1 MNIYEYIENSKISY
15 PFMSDSFLNTTVDN
29 PTSTA
34 EFQELLKNYIYE
46 NFGIYQIS
54 PLIVMRENS
63 TEKTFDD
70 LISEISTLVY
80 KANEYRYNTLY
91 STIIQEY
98 DPIENYKMVEN
109 IIVNYKGS
117 EKNINN
123 FLGKE
128 KNSVEY
134 VGREKNS
141 TNYLGNETI
150 TDTKSGSESNTLTKS
165 GSESNTLTKS
175 GSESNTLTKSG
186 SENVNESATR
196 GDITTTTKKAPFDS
210 ENFYN
215 ESQDLTS
222 QSNEDITNTTT
233 TFTDRA
239 DINTT
244 NFIGRTDT
252 NTTTFTNRTD
262 TNTTTFTNRAD
273 TNTTNYNNVKN
284 DINKSFNERKD
295 ENIKEFENRNDTS
308 IKEYEN
314 RTDENIKTFTDRED
328 VTTHTRS
335 GNIGVTTSQQMLE
348 SERMIANFKFV
359 DIVARDI
366 VKKIAI
372 LLY

>member
-1 MNIYEYIENSKISY
+1 MNIYEYIENSKLSY

-70 LISEISTLVY
+70 IISEISTLVY

-98 DPIENYKMVEN
+98 DPIENYKMIEE
-109 IIVNYKGS
+109 ITVNYQGD
-117 EKNINN
+117 EKTVNQFI
-123 FLGKE
+123 GKE
-128 KNSVEY
+128 KNTINYKGE
-134 VGREKNS
+134 ES
-141 TNYLGNETI
+141 TVDSKSG
-150 TDTKSGSESNTLTKS
+150 TDTNVLTKNGTESNMLAKSGT
-165 GSESNTLTKS
+165 
-175 GSESNTLTKSG
+175 
-186 SENVNESATR
+186 ENVNESDTR
-196 GDITTTTKKAPFDS
+196 GDVTTTSKKAPFDS

-222 QSNEDITNTTT
+222 QSKADVKNTTT
-233 TFTDRA
+233 TFTDRV
-239 DINTT
+239 DN
-244 NFIGRTDT
+244 
-252 NTTTFTNRTD
+252 NTTTFANRTD
-262 TNTTTFTNRAD
+262 NEQIT
-273 TNTTNYNNVKN
+273 YNSSNN
-284 DINKSFNERKD
+284 INKSFNGRSD
-295 ENIKEFENRNDTS
+295 ENIKEFDGRADESLKSFMNR
-308 IKEYEN
+308 K
-314 RTDENIKTFTDRED
+314 D

-348 SERMIANFKFV
+348 SQRLLANFKFV

>member
-15 PFMSDSFLNTTVDN
+15 PFMNDSFLNTTVDN

-109 IIVNYKGS
+109 ITVNYKGS

-134 VGREKNS
+134 VGKEKNS
-141 TNYLGNETI
+141 TNYLGSENI
-150 TDTKSGSESNTLTKS
+150 TDTKSGSESNTLVK
-165 GSESNTLTKS
+165 N
-175 GSESNTLTKSG
+175 G

-210 ENFYN
+210 ETFYN

-222 QSNEDITNTTT
+222 QSNEDVANTTT

-252 NTTTFTNRTD
+252 NTTAFTNRT
-262 TNTTTFTNRAD
+262 D

-335 GNIGVTTSQQMLE
+335 GNIGVTTSHQMLE
-348 SERMIANFKFV
+348 SERLIANFKFV

>member
-63 TEKTFDD
+63 TEKSFDD
-70 LISEISTLVY
+70 IISEISTLVY

-98 DPIENYKMVEN
+98 DPIENYKMIEE
-109 IIVNYKGS
+109 ITVNYQGD
-117 EKNINN
+117 EKTVNQFI
-123 FLGKE
+123 GKE
-128 KNSVEY
+128 KNTINYKGE
-134 VGREKNS
+134 ES
-141 TNYLGNETI
+141 TVDSKSG
-150 TDTKSGSESNTLTKS
+150 TDTNVLTKNGTESNSLSKSGT
-165 GSESNTLTKS
+165 
-175 GSESNTLTKSG
+175 
-186 SENVNESATR
+186 ENVNESNTR

-210 ENFYN
+210 ETFYN

-222 QSNEDITNTTT
+222 QSKADVKNTTT
-233 TFTDRA
+233 SFTDRV
-239 DINTT
+239 DN
-244 NFIGRTDT
+244 
-252 NTTTFTNRTD
+252 NTTTFANRTD
-262 TNTTTFTNRAD
+262 NEQIT
-273 TNTTNYNNVKN
+273 YNSSNN
-284 DINKSFNERKD
+284 INKSFNGRSE
-295 ENIKEFENRNDTS
+295 ENIKEFDGRA
-308 IKEYEN
+308 
-314 RTDENIKTFTDRED
+314 DESLKSFIDRKD

-348 SERMIANFKFV
+348 SQRLLANFKFV

>member
-63 TEKTFDD
+63 TEKSFDD
-70 LISEISTLVY
+70 LISEISTLVF

-109 IIVNYKGS
+109 ITVNYKGS
-117 EKNINN
+117 EKNVNN

-134 VGREKNS
+134 VGKERNS

-165 GSESNTLTKS
+165 GSESNTLVK
-175 GSESNTLTKSG
+175 NG
-186 SENVNESATR
+186 SENVNVSATR

-222 QSNEDITNTTT
+222 QSNEDVTNTTT

-252 NTTTFTNRTD
+252 NTNTFSDRTD
-262 TNTTTFTNRAD
+262 TS
-273 TNTTNYNNVKN
+273 TTNYNNVKN
-284 DINKSFNERKD
+284 DINKSFNERTD

-308 IKEYEN
+308 VKEYEN
-314 RTDENIKTFTDRED
+314 RTDENTKSFIDRED
-328 VTTHTRS
+328 VTSHTRS
-335 GNIGVTTSQQMLE
+335 GNIGVTTTQQMLE
-348 SERMIANFKFV
+348 SQRLLANFKFV

>member
-1 MNIYEYIENSKISY
+1 MNIYEYIENSHISY

-63 TEKTFDD
+63 TEKSFDD
-70 LISEISTLVY
+70 IISEISTLVY

-98 DPIENYKMVEN
+98 NPIENYKMIEE
-109 IIVNYKGS
+109 ITVNYQGD
-117 EKNINN
+117 EKTVNQFI
-123 FLGKE
+123 GKE
-128 KNSVEY
+128 KNTINYKGE
-134 VGREKNS
+134 ES
-141 TNYLGNETI
+141 TVDSKSG
-150 TDTKSGSESNTLTKS
+150 TDTNVLTKNGTESNSLS
-165 GSESNTLTKS
+165 
-175 GSESNTLTKSG
+175 KSG
-186 SENVNESATR
+186 SENVNESDTR
-196 GDITTTTKKAPFDS
+196 GDVTTTTKKAPFDS

-222 QSNEDITNTTT
+222 QSKADVKNTTT
-233 TFTDRA
+233 TFTDRV
-239 DINTT
+239 DNNTT
-244 NFIGRTDT
+244 SFA
-252 NTTTFTNRTD
+252 NRTD
-262 TNTTTFTNRAD
+262 NEQIT
-273 TNTTNYNNVKN
+273 YNSSNN
-284 DINKSFNERKD
+284 INKSFNGRSD
-295 ENIKEFENRNDTS
+295 ENIKEFDGRADESLKSFMNR
-308 IKEYEN
+308 K
-314 RTDENIKTFTDRED
+314 D

-348 SERMIANFKFV
+348 SQRLLANFKFV

>member
-1 MNIYEYIENSKISY
+1 MNIYEYIENSQINY

-70 LISEISTLVY
+70 IISEISTLVY

-98 DPIENYKMVEN
+98 DPIENYKMIEE
-109 IIVNYKGS
+109 ITVNYQGD
-117 EKNINN
+117 EKTVNQFI
-123 FLGKE
+123 GKE
-128 KNSVEY
+128 KNTINYKGE
-134 VGREKNS
+134 ES
-141 TNYLGNETI
+141 TVDSKSG
-150 TDTKSGSESNTLTKS
+150 TDTNVLTKNGTESNSLSKSGT
-165 GSESNTLTKS
+165 
-175 GSESNTLTKSG
+175 
-186 SENVNESATR
+186 ENVNESDTR
-196 GDITTTTKKAPFDS
+196 GDVTTTTKKAPFDS

-222 QSNEDITNTTT
+222 QSKADVKNTTT
-233 TFTDRA
+233 TFTDRV
-239 DINTT
+239 DN
-244 NFIGRTDT
+244 
-252 NTTTFTNRTD
+252 NTTTFANRSDNEQIT
-262 TNTTTFTNRAD
+262 
-273 TNTTNYNNVKN
+273 YNSSNN
-284 DINKSFNERKD
+284 INKSFNGRSD
-295 ENIKEFENRNDTS
+295 ENIKEFDGRA
-308 IKEYEN
+308 
-314 RTDENIKTFTDRED
+314 DESLKSFMDRKD

-348 SERMIANFKFV
+348 SQRLLANFKFV
-359 DIVARDI
+359 EIVARDI

>member
-1 MNIYEYIENSKISY
+1 MNIYEYIENSQISY

-63 TEKTFDD
+63 TEKSFDD
-70 LISEISTLVY
+70 IISELSTLVY

-98 DPIENYKMVEN
+98 DPIENYKMIEE
-109 IIVNYKGS
+109 IIVNYQGD
-117 EKNINN
+117 EKTINQ
-123 FLGKE
+123 FIGKE
-128 KNSVEY
+128 K
-134 VGREKNS
+134 S
-141 TNYLGNETI
+141 TINYKGEESTVDSKSGSDTNVL
-150 TDTKSGSESNTLTKS
+150 TKSGTESNTLA
-165 GSESNTLTKS
+165 
-175 GSESNTLTKSG
+175 KSG
-186 SENVNESATR
+186 SENVNETDTR
-196 GDITTTTKKAPFDS
+196 GDITTTSKKAPFDS

-222 QSNEDITNTTT
+222 QSKADVKNTTT
-233 TFTDRA
+233 TFTDRV
-239 DINTT
+239 DN
-244 NFIGRTDT
+244 

-262 TNTTTFTNRAD
+262 NEQIT
-273 TNTTNYNNVKN
+273 YNSSNN
-284 DINKSFNERKD
+284 INKSFNGRSD
-295 ENIKEFENRNDTS
+295 ENIKEFDGRA
-308 IKEYEN
+308 
-314 RTDENIKTFTDRED
+314 DESLKSFMDRKD

-348 SERMIANFKFV
+348 SQRSLANFNFV

>member
-1 MNIYEYIENSKISY
+1 MNIYEYIENSKLSY
-15 PFMSDSFLNTTVDN
+15 PFMSDSFLNTTVSN

-63 TEKTFDD
+63 TEKSFDD
-70 LISEISTLVY
+70 IISEISTLVY

-98 DPIENYKMVEN
+98 DPIENYKMIEEITVNYQGDEKTVN
-109 IIVNYKGS
+109 QFIGKEKSTINYKGEELTVDS
-117 EKNINN
+117 KS
-123 FLGKE
+123 G
-128 KNSVEY
+128 
-134 VGREKNS
+134 
-141 TNYLGNETI
+141 
-150 TDTKSGSESNTLTKS
+150 TDTNV
-165 GSESNTLTKS
+165 
-175 GSESNTLTKSG
+175 LTKSG
-186 SENVNESATR
+186 SENNSLSKSGTENVNETDTR
-196 GDITTTTKKAPFDS
+196 GDVTTTSKKAPFDS

-222 QSNEDITNTTT
+222 QSKADVKNTTT
-233 TFTDRA
+233 TFTDRV
-239 DINTT
+239 DN
-244 NFIGRTDT
+244 
-252 NTTTFTNRTD
+252 NTTTFVNRTD
-262 TNTTTFTNRAD
+262 NEQITFNSS
-273 TNTTNYNNVKN
+273 NN
-284 DINKSFNERKD
+284 INKSFNGRSD
-295 ENIKEFENRNDTS
+295 ENIKEFDGRADESLKSFMNR
-308 IKEYEN
+308 K
-314 RTDENIKTFTDRED
+314 D

-348 SERMIANFKFV
+348 SQRLLANFKFV

>member
-1 MNIYEYIENSKISY
+1 MNIYEYIENSQISY
-15 PFMSDSFLNTTVDN
+15 PFMSDSFFNTTVDN

-63 TEKTFDD
+63 TEKSFDD
-70 LISEISTLVY
+70 IISEISTLVY

-98 DPIENYKMVEN
+98 DPIENYKMIEE
-109 IIVNYKGS
+109 ITVNYQGD
-117 EKNINN
+117 EKTVNQFI
-123 FLGKE
+123 GKE
-128 KNSVEY
+128 KNTINYKGE
-134 VGREKNS
+134 ES
-141 TNYLGNETI
+141 TVDSKSG
-150 TDTKSGSESNTLTKS
+150 TDTNVLTKSGTESNTLAKS
-165 GSESNTLTKS
+165 GT
-175 GSESNTLTKSG
+175 
-186 SENVNESATR
+186 ENVNESDTR
-196 GDITTTTKKAPFDS
+196 GDVTTTTKKAPFDS

-222 QSNEDITNTTT
+222 QSKADVKNITT
-233 TFTDRA
+233 TFTDRV
-239 DINTT
+239 DNNTT
-244 NFIGRTDT
+244 S
-252 NTTTFTNRTD
+252 FTNRTD
-262 TNTTTFTNRAD
+262 NEQIT
-273 TNTTNYNNVKN
+273 YNSSNN
-284 DINKSFNERKD
+284 INKSFNGRSD
-295 ENIKEFENRNDTS
+295 ENIKEFDGRA
-308 IKEYEN
+308 
-314 RTDENIKTFTDRED
+314 DESLKSFMDRKD

-348 SERMIANFKFV
+348 SQRLLANFKFV

>member
-1 MNIYEYIENSKISY
+1 MNIYEYIENSQLSY

-63 TEKTFDD
+63 TEKSFDD
-70 LISEISTLVY
+70 IISEISTLVY

-91 STIIQEY
+91 STIIQDY
-98 DPIENYKMVEN
+98 DPIENYKMIEE
-109 IIVNYKGS
+109 ITVNYQGD
-117 EKNINN
+117 EKTVNQFI
-123 FLGKE
+123 GKE
-128 KNSVEY
+128 KNTINYKGE
-134 VGREKNS
+134 ES
-141 TNYLGNETI
+141 TV
-150 TDTKSGSESNTLTKS
+150 DSKSGSDTNVLTKS
-165 GSESNTLTKS
+165 GSESNSLS
-175 GSESNTLTKSG
+175 KSG
-186 SENVNESATR
+186 SENVNESDTR
-196 GDITTTTKKAPFDS
+196 GDVTTTTKKAPFDS

-222 QSNEDITNTTT
+222 QSKADVKNTTT
-233 TFTDRA
+233 TFTDRV
-239 DINTT
+239 DN
-244 NFIGRTDT
+244 
-252 NTTTFTNRTD
+252 NTTTFANRTD
-262 TNTTTFTNRAD
+262 NEQIT
-273 TNTTNYNNVKN
+273 YNSSNN
-284 DINKSFNERKD
+284 INKSFNGRSD
-295 ENIKEFENRNDTS
+295 ENIKEFDGRADESLKSFMNR
-308 IKEYEN
+308 K
-314 RTDENIKTFTDRED
+314 D

-348 SERMIANFKFV
+348 SERLIANFKFV

>member
-46 NFGIYQIS
+46 NFGVYQIS

-63 TEKTFDD
+63 TEKSFDE

-91 STIIQEY
+91 STIIQKY
-98 DPIENYKMVEN
+98 NPIENYKMIEE
-109 IIVNYKGS
+109 ITVNYQGD
-117 EKNINN
+117 EKTVNQ

-128 KNSVEY
+128 KN
-134 VGREKNS
+134 
-141 TNYLGNETI
+141 TINYNGEET
-150 TDTKSGSESNTLTKS
+150 TVDSKSGSDSNVLTKS
-165 GSESNTLTKS
+165 GSESNSLSK
-175 GSESNTLTKSG
+175 NG
-186 SENVNESATR
+186 SENVNESSTR
-196 GDITTTTKKAPFDS
+196 GDVTTTTKKAPFDS

-222 QSNEDITNTTT
+222 QANEDVKNTTT
-233 TFTDRA
+233 TFTDRV
-239 DINTT
+239 DNS
-244 NFIGRTDT
+244 
-252 NTTTFTNRTD
+252 TTTFTNRVD
-262 TNTTTFTNRAD
+262 NEQ
-273 TNTTNYNNVKN
+273 TNYNSSNN
-284 DINKSFNERKD
+284 ISKSFNGRSD
-295 ENIKEFENRNDTS
+295 ESIKEFDGRS
-308 IKEYEN
+308 
-314 RTDENIKTFTDRED
+314 DESVKSFMDRKD
-328 VTTHTRS
+328 ITTHTRS

-348 SERMIANFKFV
+348 SQRLLANFKFV

>member
-1 MNIYEYIENSKISY
+1 MNIYEYIENSQISY

-29 PTSTA
+29 PTSSA

-63 TEKTFDD
+63 TEKSFDD
-70 LISEISTLVY
+70 IISEISTLVY

-98 DPIENYKMVEN
+98 DPIENYKMIEE
-109 IIVNYKGS
+109 ITVNYQGD
-117 EKNINN
+117 EKTVNQFI
-123 FLGKE
+123 GKE
-128 KNSVEY
+128 KNTINYKGE
-134 VGREKNS
+134 ES
-141 TNYLGNETI
+141 TVDSKSG
-150 TDTKSGSESNTLTKS
+150 TDTNVLTKSGTESNTLAKS
-165 GSESNTLTKS
+165 GT
-175 GSESNTLTKSG
+175 
-186 SENVNESATR
+186 ENVNESDTR
-196 GDITTTTKKAPFDS
+196 GDVTTTTKKAPFDS

-222 QSNEDITNTTT
+222 QSKADVKNTTT
-233 TFTDRA
+233 TFTDRL
-239 DINTT
+239 DN
-244 NFIGRTDT
+244 

-262 TNTTTFTNRAD
+262 SEQIT
-273 TNTTNYNNVKN
+273 YNSSNN
-284 DINKSFNERKD
+284 INKSFNGRSD
-295 ENIKEFENRNDTS
+295 ENIKEFDGRA
-308 IKEYEN
+308 
-314 RTDENIKTFTDRED
+314 DESLKSFMDRKD

-348 SERMIANFKFV
+348 SQRLLANFKFV

>member
-1 MNIYEYIENSKISY
+1 MNIYEYIENSQISY

-63 TEKTFDD
+63 TEKSFDD
-70 LISEISTLVY
+70 IISEISTLVY

-98 DPIENYKMVEN
+98 DPIENYKMIEE
-109 IIVNYKGS
+109 ITVNYQGD
-117 EKNINN
+117 EKTVNQFI
-123 FLGKE
+123 GKE
-128 KNSVEY
+128 K
-134 VGREKNS
+134 S
-141 TNYLGNETI
+141 TINYRGEET
-150 TDTKSGSESNTLTKS
+150 TVDSKSGSDTNVLTKNGTESNSLS
-165 GSESNTLTKS
+165 
-175 GSESNTLTKSG
+175 KSG
-186 SENVNESATR
+186 SENVNESDTR
-196 GDITTTTKKAPFDS
+196 GDVTTTTKKAPFDS

-222 QSNEDITNTTT
+222 QSKADVKNTTT
-233 TFTDRA
+233 TFTDRV
-239 DINTT
+239 DN
-244 NFIGRTDT
+244 

-262 TNTTTFTNRAD
+262 NEQIT
-273 TNTTNYNNVKN
+273 YNSSNN
-284 DINKSFNERKD
+284 INKSFNGRSD
-295 ENIKEFENRNDTS
+295 ENIKEFDGRA
-308 IKEYEN
+308 
-314 RTDENIKTFTDRED
+314 DETLKSFMDRKD

-348 SERMIANFKFV
+348 SQRLLANFKFV

-366 VKKIAI
+366 VKKIVI

>member
-1 MNIYEYIENSKISY
+1 MNIYEYIENSQINY

-63 TEKTFDD
+63 TEKSFDD
-70 LISEISTLVY
+70 IISEISTLVY

-98 DPIENYKMVEN
+98 NPIENYKMVEN
-109 IIVNYKGS
+109 ITINYKGS
-117 EKNINN
+117 EKNISN

-134 VGREKNS
+134 VGKEKNS
-141 TNYLGNETI
+141 TNYLGNEVI
-150 TDTKSGSESNTLTKS
+150 TDTKSGSESD
-165 GSESNTLTKS
+165 TLTKS

-196 GDITTTTKKAPFDS
+196 GDVTTTTKKAPFDS

-222 QSNEDITNTTT
+222 QSNEDVTNTTT

-244 NFIGRTDT
+244 NFIGRSDT
-252 NTTTFTNRTD
+252 NTTTFTNRT
-262 TNTTTFTNRAD
+262 D

-308 IKEYEN
+308 VKEYEN

-328 VTTHTRS
+328 ITTHTRS

-348 SERMIANFKFV
+348 SQRLLANFKFV

>member
-1 MNIYEYIENSKISY
+1 MNIYEYIENSQISY

-29 PTSTA
+29 PISTA

-63 TEKTFDD
+63 TEKSFDD
-70 LISEISTLVY
+70 IISEISTLVY

-98 DPIENYKMVEN
+98 NPIENYKMIEN
-109 IIVNYKGS
+109 ITVNYKGS
-117 EKNINN
+117 EKNVNN

-134 VGREKNS
+134 VGKEKNS
-141 TNYLGNETI
+141 TNYLGNEVI
-150 TDTKSGSESNTLTKS
+150 SDTKSGSESNTLTKS

-175 GSESNTLTKSG
+175 GSESNTLVKNG
-186 SENVNESATR
+186 SENINESATR

-222 QSNEDITNTTT
+222 QSKADVKNTTT
-233 TFTDRA
+233 TFTDRV
-239 DINTT
+239 DN
-244 NFIGRTDT
+244 
-252 NTTTFTNRTD
+252 NTTTFANRTD
-262 TNTTTFTNRAD
+262 NEQIT
-273 TNTTNYNNVKN
+273 YNSSNN
-284 DINKSFNERKD
+284 INKSFNGRSD
-295 ENIKEFENRNDTS
+295 ENIKEFDGRADESLKSFMNR
-308 IKEYEN
+308 K
-314 RTDENIKTFTDRED
+314 D

-348 SERMIANFKFV
+348 SQRLLANFKFV

>member
-1 MNIYEYIENSKISY
+1 
-15 PFMSDSFLNTTVDN
+15 MSDSFLNTTVDN

-63 TEKTFDD
+63 TEKSFDD

-91 STIIQEY
+91 STIIQKY
-98 DPIENYKMVEN
+98 DPIENYKMIEE
-109 IIVNYKGS
+109 ITVNYQGD
-117 EKNINN
+117 EKTVNQFI
-123 FLGKE
+123 GKE
-128 KNSVEY
+128 KNTINYKGE
-134 VGREKNS
+134 ES
-141 TNYLGNETI
+141 TVDSKSG
-150 TDTKSGSESNTLTKS
+150 TDTNVLTKS
-165 GSESNTLTKS
+165 GTESNSLSKS
-175 GSESNTLTKSG
+175 GT
-186 SENVNESATR
+186 ENVNESDTR
-196 GDITTTTKKAPFDS
+196 GDVTTTTKKAPFDS

-222 QSNEDITNTTT
+222 QSKADVKNTTT
-233 TFTDRA
+233 TFTDRI
-239 DINTT
+239 DN
-244 NFIGRTDT
+244 

-262 TNTTTFTNRAD
+262 NEQIT
-273 TNTTNYNNVKN
+273 YNSSNN
-284 DINKSFNERKD
+284 INKSFNGRSD
-295 ENIKEFENRNDTS
+295 ENIKEFDGRA
-308 IKEYEN
+308 
-314 RTDENIKTFTDRED
+314 DESLKSFMDRKD

-348 SERMIANFKFV
+348 SQRLLANFKFV

>member
-1 MNIYEYIENSKISY
+1 MNIYEYIENSKLSY

-29 PTSTA
+29 PTSSS

-63 TEKTFDD
+63 TEKSFDD

-98 DPIENYKMVEN
+98 DPIENYKMIEE
-109 IIVNYKGS
+109 ITVNYQGD
-117 EKNINN
+117 EKTVNQ

-128 KNSVEY
+128 KNTISYKGE
-134 VGREKNS
+134 
-141 TNYLGNETI
+141 ET
-150 TDTKSGSESNTLTKS
+150 TVDSKSGSDTNVLTKS
-165 GSESNTLTKS
+165 GTESNSLS
-175 GSESNTLTKSG
+175 KSG
-186 SENVNESATR
+186 SENVNESDTR
-196 GDITTTTKKAPFDS
+196 GDVTTTTKKAPFDS

-222 QSNEDITNTTT
+222 QSKADVKNTTT
-233 TFTDRA
+233 TFTDRV
-239 DINTT
+239 DN
-244 NFIGRTDT
+244 
-252 NTTTFTNRTD
+252 NTTTFANRTD
-262 TNTTTFTNRAD
+262 NEQIT
-273 TNTTNYNNVKN
+273 YNSSNN
-284 DINKSFNERKD
+284 INKSFNGRSD
-295 ENIKEFENRNDTS
+295 ENIKEFDGRA
-308 IKEYEN
+308 
-314 RTDENIKTFTDRED
+314 DESLKSFMDRKD

-335 GNIGVTTSQQMLE
+335 GNIGVTTSQMMLE
-348 SERMIANFKFV
+348 SERLIANFKFV

>member
-1 MNIYEYIENSKISY
+1 MNIYEYIENSKLSY
-15 PFMSDSFLNTTVDN
+15 PFMSDSFLNTTLDN

-63 TEKTFDD
+63 TEKSFDD
-70 LISEISTLVY
+70 IISEISTLVY

-109 IIVNYKGS
+109 ITINYKGS
-117 EKNINN
+117 EKNVNN

-128 KNSVEY
+128 KNSVDY
-134 VGREKNS
+134 VGKEKNS
-141 TNYLGNETI
+141 TNYLGNEVI
-150 TDTKSGSESNTLTKS
+150 TDTKS

-196 GDITTTTKKAPFDS
+196 GDITTTSKKAPFDS
-210 ENFYN
+210 ETFYN

-222 QSNEDITNTTT
+222 QSNEDVTNTTT

-252 NTTTFTNRTD
+252 NTTAFTNRT
-262 TNTTTFTNRAD
+262 D

-308 IKEYEN
+308 VKEYEN

>member
-1 MNIYEYIENSKISY
+1 MNIYEYIENSQINY
-15 PFMSDSFLNTTVDN
+15 PFMSDSFLNSTVDN
-29 PTSTA
+29 PTSSA

-63 TEKTFDD
+63 TEKSFDD
-70 LISEISTLVY
+70 IISEISTLVY

-98 DPIENYKMVEN
+98 DPIENYKMIEE
-109 IIVNYKGS
+109 ITVNYQGD
-117 EKNINN
+117 EKTVNQFI
-123 FLGKE
+123 GKE
-128 KNSVEY
+128 K
-134 VGREKNS
+134 S
-141 TNYLGNETI
+141 TINYRGEET
-150 TDTKSGSESNTLTKS
+150 TVDSKSGSDTNVLTKNGTESNSLS
-165 GSESNTLTKS
+165 
-175 GSESNTLTKSG
+175 KSG
-186 SENVNESATR
+186 SENVNESDTR
-196 GDITTTTKKAPFDS
+196 GDVTTTTKKAPFDS

-222 QSNEDITNTTT
+222 QSKADVKNTTT
-233 TFTDRA
+233 TFTDRV
-239 DINTT
+239 DN
-244 NFIGRTDT
+244 
-252 NTTTFTNRTD
+252 NTTTFANRTD
-262 TNTTTFTNRAD
+262 NEQIT
-273 TNTTNYNNVKN
+273 YNSSNN
-284 DINKSFNERKD
+284 INKSFNGRSD
-295 ENIKEFENRNDTS
+295 ENIKEFDGRA
-308 IKEYEN
+308 
-314 RTDENIKTFTDRED
+314 DESLKSFMDRKD

>member
-1 MNIYEYIENSKISY
+1 MNIYEYIENSQLSY

-29 PTSTA
+29 PTSSA

-63 TEKTFDD
+63 TEKSFDD
-70 LISEISTLVY
+70 IISEISTLVY

-98 DPIENYKMVEN
+98 DPIENYKMIEE
-109 IIVNYKGS
+109 ITVNYQGD
-117 EKNINN
+117 EKTVNQ

-128 KNSVEY
+128 K
-134 VGREKNS
+134 S
-141 TNYLGNETI
+141 TINYKGEESTVDSKSG
-150 TDTKSGSESNTLTKS
+150 TDTNVLTKNGTESNSLS
-165 GSESNTLTKS
+165 
-175 GSESNTLTKSG
+175 KSG
-186 SENVNESATR
+186 SENVNESDTR
-196 GDITTTTKKAPFDS
+196 GDVTTTTKKAPFDS

-222 QSNEDITNTTT
+222 QSKADVKNTTT
-233 TFTDRA
+233 TFTDRV
-239 DINTT
+239 DN
-244 NFIGRTDT
+244 

-262 TNTTTFTNRAD
+262 NEQIT
-273 TNTTNYNNVKN
+273 YNSSNN
-284 DINKSFNERKD
+284 INKSFNGRTD
-295 ENIKEFENRNDTS
+295 ENIKEFDGRADESLKSFMNR
-308 IKEYEN
+308 K
-314 RTDENIKTFTDRED
+314 D

-348 SERMIANFKFV
+348 SQRLLANFKFV

>member
-1 MNIYEYIENSKISY
+1 MNIYEYIENSQINY

-46 NFGIYQIS
+46 NFGIYQLS

-63 TEKTFDD
+63 TEKSFDD
-70 LISEISTLVY
+70 IISEISTLVY

-98 DPIENYKMVEN
+98 DPIENYKMIEE
-109 IIVNYKGS
+109 ITVNYQGD
-117 EKNINN
+117 EKTVNQFI
-123 FLGKE
+123 GKE
-128 KNSVEY
+128 KNTINYKGE
-134 VGREKNS
+134 ES
-141 TNYLGNETI
+141 T
-150 TDTKSGSESNTLTKS
+150 TDSKSGSDTNVLTKSGTESNTLAKS
-165 GSESNTLTKS
+165 GT
-175 GSESNTLTKSG
+175 
-186 SENVNESATR
+186 ENVNESDTR
-196 GDITTTTKKAPFDS
+196 GDVTTTTKKAPFDS

-222 QSNEDITNTTT
+222 QSKADIKNTTT
-233 TFTDRA
+233 TFTDRV
-239 DINTT
+239 DN
-244 NFIGRTDT
+244 
-252 NTTTFTNRTD
+252 NTTTFANRTD
-262 TNTTTFTNRAD
+262 NEQIT
-273 TNTTNYNNVKN
+273 YNSSNN
-284 DINKSFNERKD
+284 INKSFNGRSD
-295 ENIKEFENRNDTS
+295 ENIKEFDGRA
-308 IKEYEN
+308 
-314 RTDENIKTFTDRED
+314 DEILKSFMDRKD

>member
-1 MNIYEYIENSKISY
+1 MNIYEYIENSQISY

-63 TEKTFDD
+63 TEKSFDD
-70 LISEISTLVY
+70 IISEISTLVY

-98 DPIENYKMVEN
+98 DPIENYKMIEE
-109 IIVNYKGS
+109 ITVNYQGD
-117 EKNINN
+117 EKTVNQFI
-123 FLGKE
+123 GKE
-128 KNSVEY
+128 KNTINYKGE
-134 VGREKNS
+134 ES
-141 TNYLGNETI
+141 TVDSKSG
-150 TDTKSGSESNTLTKS
+150 TDTNVLTKNGTESNSLS
-165 GSESNTLTKS
+165 R
-175 GSESNTLTKSG
+175 SG
-186 SENVNESATR
+186 SENVNESDTR

-222 QSNEDITNTTT
+222 QSKADVKNTTT
-233 TFTDRA
+233 TFTDRV
-239 DINTT
+239 DN
-244 NFIGRTDT
+244 
-252 NTTTFTNRTD
+252 NTTTFTNRIDSEQIT
-262 TNTTTFTNRAD
+262 
-273 TNTTNYNNVKN
+273 YNSSNN
-284 DINKSFNERKD
+284 INKSFNGRSD
-295 ENIKEFENRNDTS
+295 ENIKEFDGRADESLKSFMNR
-308 IKEYEN
+308 K
-314 RTDENIKTFTDRED
+314 D

-348 SERMIANFKFV
+348 SQRLLANFKFV

>member
-1 MNIYEYIENSKISY
+1 MNIYEYIENSQISY

-29 PTSTA
+29 PTSSA

-98 DPIENYKMVEN
+98 DPIENYKMIEE
-109 IIVNYKGS
+109 ITVNYQGD
-117 EKNINN
+117 EKTVNQFI
-123 FLGKE
+123 GKE
-128 KNSVEY
+128 KNTINYKGE
-134 VGREKNS
+134 ES
-141 TNYLGNETI
+141 TVDSKSG
-150 TDTKSGSESNTLTKS
+150 TDTNVLTKS
-165 GSESNTLTKS
+165 GTESNSLS
-175 GSESNTLTKSG
+175 KSG
-186 SENVNESATR
+186 SENVNESDTR
-196 GDITTTTKKAPFDS
+196 GDVTTTSKKAPFDS
-210 ENFYN
+210 ETFYN

-222 QSNEDITNTTT
+222 QSKADVKNTTT
-233 TFTDRA
+233 TFTDRV
-239 DINTT
+239 DN
-244 NFIGRTDT
+244 

-262 TNTTTFTNRAD
+262 SEQTT
-273 TNTTNYNNVKN
+273 YNSSNN
-284 DINKSFNERKD
+284 INKSFNGRSD
-295 ENIKEFENRNDTS
+295 ENIKEFDG
-308 IKEYEN
+308 
-314 RTDENIKTFTDRED
+314 RTDESLKSFMNRKD

-335 GNIGVTTSQQMLE
+335 GNIGVTTSQMMLE
-348 SERMIANFKFV
+348 SERLIANFKFV

>member
-29 PTSTA
+29 PTSSA

-63 TEKTFDD
+63 TEKSFDD
-70 LISEISTLVY
+70 IISEISTLVY

-98 DPIENYKMVEN
+98 NPIENYKMIEE
-109 IIVNYKGS
+109 ITVNYQGD
-117 EKNINN
+117 EKTVNQFI
-123 FLGKE
+123 GKE
-128 KNSVEY
+128 KNTINYKGE
-134 VGREKNS
+134 ES
-141 TNYLGNETI
+141 TVDSKSG
-150 TDTKSGSESNTLTKS
+150 TDTNVLTKSGTESNTLA
-165 GSESNTLTKS
+165 
-175 GSESNTLTKSG
+175 KSG
-186 SENVNESATR
+186 SENVNETDTR
-196 GDITTTTKKAPFDS
+196 GDITTTSKKAPFDS

-222 QSNEDITNTTT
+222 QSKADVKNTTT
-233 TFTDRA
+233 TFTDRV
-239 DINTT
+239 DN
-244 NFIGRTDT
+244 
-252 NTTTFTNRTD
+252 NTTTFTNRSDNEQIT
-262 TNTTTFTNRAD
+262 
-273 TNTTNYNNVKN
+273 YNSSNN
-284 DINKSFNERKD
+284 INKSFNGRTD
-295 ENIKEFENRNDTS
+295 ENIKEFDGRA
-308 IKEYEN
+308 
-314 RTDENIKTFTDRED
+314 DESLKSFMDRKD

-348 SERMIANFKFV
+348 SQRLLANFKFV

>member
-1 MNIYEYIENSKISY
+1 MNIYEYIENSQISY

-70 LISEISTLVY
+70 IISEISTLVY

-98 DPIENYKMVEN
+98 NPIENYKMIEN
-109 IIVNYKGS
+109 ITVNYKGS
-117 EKNINN
+117 EKNVNN

-134 VGREKNS
+134 VGKEKNS
-141 TNYLGNETI
+141 TNYLGNESI
-150 TDTKSGSESNTLTKS
+150 TDTKS

-196 GDITTTTKKAPFDS
+196 GDITTTRKKAPFDS
-210 ENFYN
+210 ETFYN
-215 ESQDLTS
+215 DSQDLTS
-222 QSNEDITNTTT
+222 QSNEDVTNTTT

-252 NTTTFTNRTD
+252 NTNTFSDRTD
-262 TNTTTFTNRAD
+262 TS
-273 TNTTNYNNVKN
+273 TTNYNNVKN
-284 DINKSFNERKD
+284 DINKSFNGRKD

-308 IKEYEN
+308 VKEYEN
-314 RTDENIKTFTDRED
+314 RSDENIKTFTERED
-328 VTTHTRS
+328 ITTHTRS
-335 GNIGVTTSQQMLE
+335 GNIGVTTSQKMLE
-348 SERMIANFKFV
+348 SERLIADFKFV

>member
-1 MNIYEYIENSKISY
+1 MNIYEYIENSQINY
-15 PFMSDSFLNTTVDN
+15 PIIKDSFLNTTVDN

-70 LISEISTLVY
+70 IISEISTLVY

-98 DPIENYKMVEN
+98 DPIENYKMIEE
-109 IIVNYKGS
+109 ITVNYQGD
-117 EKNINN
+117 EKTVNQFI
-123 FLGKE
+123 GKE
-128 KNSVEY
+128 KNTINYKGVETT
-134 VGREKNS
+134 VDS
-141 TNYLGNETI
+141 
-150 TDTKSGSESNTLTKS
+150 KSGSDTNVLTKNGTESNNLS
-165 GSESNTLTKS
+165 
-175 GSESNTLTKSG
+175 KSG
-186 SENVNESATR
+186 SENVNESDTR

-210 ENFYN
+210 ETFYN

-222 QSNEDITNTTT
+222 QSKADVKNTTT
-233 TFTDRA
+233 TFTDRV
-239 DINTT
+239 DN
-244 NFIGRTDT
+244 

-262 TNTTTFTNRAD
+262 NEQIT
-273 TNTTNYNNVKN
+273 YNSSNN
-284 DINKSFNERKD
+284 INKSFNGRTD
-295 ENIKEFENRNDTS
+295 ENIKEFDGRADESLKSFMNR
-308 IKEYEN
+308 K
-314 RTDENIKTFTDRED
+314 D

-348 SERMIANFKFV
+348 SQRLLANFKFV

>member
-1 MNIYEYIENSKISY
+1 MNIYEYIENSQLSY

-29 PTSTA
+29 PTSSA

-63 TEKTFDD
+63 TEKSFDD
-70 LISEISTLVY
+70 IISEISTLVY

-98 DPIENYKMVEN
+98 NPIENYKMIEN
-109 IIVNYKGS
+109 ITINYKGS
-117 EKNINN
+117 EKNVNN

-134 VGREKNS
+134 VGKEKNS
-141 TNYLGNETI
+141 TNYLGNEII
-150 TDTKSGSESNTLTKS
+150 TD
-165 GSESNTLTKS
+165 TKS

-196 GDITTTTKKAPFDS
+196 GDVTTTRKKAPFDS
-210 ENFYN
+210 ETFYN

-222 QSNEDITNTTT
+222 QSNEDVTNTTT

-244 NFIGRTDT
+244 NFVGRTDT
-252 NTTTFTNRTD
+252 NTTTFTNRT
-262 TNTTTFTNRAD
+262 D

-328 VTTHTRS
+328 VTSHTRS

>member
-1 MNIYEYIENSKISY
+1 MNIYEYIENSQISY

-63 TEKTFDD
+63 TEKSFDD
-70 LISEISTLVY
+70 IISEISTLVY

-98 DPIENYKMVEN
+98 DPIENYKMIEE
-109 IIVNYKGS
+109 ITVNYQGD
-117 EKNINN
+117 EKTVNQ

-128 KNSVEY
+128 K
-134 VGREKNS
+134 S
-141 TNYLGNETI
+141 TISYKGEESTTDSKSG
-150 TDTKSGSESNTLTKS
+150 TDTNVLTKS
-165 GSESNTLTKS
+165 GTESNSLS
-175 GSESNTLTKSG
+175 KSG
-186 SENVNESATR
+186 SENVNESDTR
-196 GDITTTTKKAPFDS
+196 GDVTTTTKKAPFDS

-222 QSNEDITNTTT
+222 QSKADVKNTTT
-233 TFTDRA
+233 TFTDRI
-239 DINTT
+239 DN
-244 NFIGRTDT
+244 

-262 TNTTTFTNRAD
+262 NEQIT
-273 TNTTNYNNVKN
+273 YNSSNN
-284 DINKSFNERKD
+284 ISKSFNGRSD
-295 ENIKEFENRNDTS
+295 ENIKEFDGRADESLKSFMNR
-308 IKEYEN
+308 K
-314 RTDENIKTFTDRED
+314 D

-348 SERMIANFKFV
+348 SQRLLANFKFV

>member
-1 MNIYEYIENSKISY
+1 MNIYEYIENSQINY

-34 EFQELLKNYIYE
+34 EFQDLLKNYIYE

-54 PLIVMRENS
+54 PLIIMRENS
-63 TEKTFDD
+63 SEKSFDD

-98 DPIENYKMVEN
+98 DPIENYKMIEE
-109 IIVNYKGS
+109 ITVNYQGD
-117 EKNINN
+117 EKTVNQFI
-123 FLGKE
+123 GKE
-128 KNSVEY
+128 KNTINYKGEETTVDSKS
-134 VGREKNS
+134 GTDSNILAKN
-141 TNYLGNETI
+141 
-150 TDTKSGSESNTLTKS
+150 GSESNILS
-165 GSESNTLTKS
+165 
-175 GSESNTLTKSG
+175 KSG
-186 SENVNESATR
+186 SENVNESDTR

-222 QSNEDITNTTT
+222 QTNADVKNTTT
-233 TFTDRA
+233 TFADRV
-239 DINTT
+239 DN
-244 NFIGRTDT
+244 
-252 NTTTFTNRTD
+252 NTTTFNNRVDNEQIT
-262 TNTTTFTNRAD
+262 
-273 TNTTNYNNVKN
+273 YNSSNN
-284 DINKSFNERKD
+284 INKSFNGRSD
-295 ENIKEFENRNDTS
+295 ENIKEFDGRA
-308 IKEYEN
+308 
-314 RTDENIKTFTDRED
+314 DESLKSFMDRKD

-348 SERMIANFKFV
+348 SQRLLANFKFV

>member
-1 MNIYEYIENSKISY
+1 MNIYEYIENSKLSY

-63 TEKTFDD
+63 TEKSFDD
-70 LISEISTLVY
+70 IISEISTLVY

-91 STIIQEY
+91 STIIQKY
-98 DPIENYKMVEN
+98 DPIENYKMIEE
-109 IIVNYKGS
+109 ITVNYQGD
-117 EKNINN
+117 EKTVNQFI
-123 FLGKE
+123 GKE
-128 KNSVEY
+128 KNTINYKGE
-134 VGREKNS
+134 ES
-141 TNYLGNETI
+141 TV
-150 TDTKSGSESNTLTKS
+150 DSKSGSDTNVLTKS
-165 GSESNTLTKS
+165 GTESNSLS
-175 GSESNTLTKSG
+175 KSG
-186 SENVNESATR
+186 SENVNESDTR
-196 GDITTTTKKAPFDS
+196 GDVTTTTKKAPFDS

-222 QSNEDITNTTT
+222 QSKADVKNTTT
-233 TFTDRA
+233 TFTDRV
-239 DINTT
+239 DN
-244 NFIGRTDT
+244 
-252 NTTTFTNRTD
+252 NTTTFANRTD
-262 TNTTTFTNRAD
+262 NEQIT
-273 TNTTNYNNVKN
+273 YNSSNN
-284 DINKSFNERKD
+284 INKSFNGRSD
-295 ENIKEFENRNDTS
+295 ENIKEFDGRADESLKSFMNR
-308 IKEYEN
+308 K
-314 RTDENIKTFTDRED
+314 D

-348 SERMIANFKFV
+348 SQRLLANFKFV

>member
-1 MNIYEYIENSKISY
+1 MNIYEYIENSQLNY

-46 NFGIYQIS
+46 NFGVYQIS

-70 LISEISTLVY
+70 IISEISTLVY

-98 DPIENYKMVEN
+98 DPIENYKMIEE
-109 IIVNYKGS
+109 ITVNYQGD
-117 EKNINN
+117 EKTVNQFI
-123 FLGKE
+123 GKE
-128 KNSVEY
+128 KNTINYKGE
-134 VGREKNS
+134 ES
-141 TNYLGNETI
+141 TV
-150 TDTKSGSESNTLTKS
+150 DSKSGSDTNVLTKS
-165 GSESNTLTKS
+165 GTESNSLS
-175 GSESNTLTKSG
+175 KSG
-186 SENVNESATR
+186 SENVNESDTR
-196 GDITTTTKKAPFDS
+196 GDVTTTTKKAPFDS

-222 QSNEDITNTTT
+222 QSKADVKNTTT
-233 TFTDRA
+233 TFTNRVD
-239 DINTT
+239 N
-244 NFIGRTDT
+244 
-252 NTTTFTNRTD
+252 NTTTFANRTD
-262 TNTTTFTNRAD
+262 NEQIT
-273 TNTTNYNNVKN
+273 YNSSNN
-284 DINKSFNERKD
+284 INKSFNGRSD
-295 ENIKEFENRNDTS
+295 ENIKEFDGRADESLKSFMNR
-308 IKEYEN
+308 K
-314 RTDENIKTFTDRED
+314 D
-328 VTTHTRS
+328 VTRHTRS

-348 SERMIANFKFV
+348 SQRLLANFKFV

>member
-1 MNIYEYIENSKISY
+1 MNIYEYIENSQISY

-34 EFQELLKNYIYE
+34 EFQDLLKNYIYE

-63 TEKTFDD
+63 TEKSFDD
-70 LISEISTLVY
+70 IISEISTLVY

-98 DPIENYKMVEN
+98 DPIENYKMIEE
-109 IIVNYKGS
+109 ITVNYQGD
-117 EKNINN
+117 EKTVNQ

-128 KNSVEY
+128 KNTINYKGE
-134 VGREKNS
+134 ES
-141 TNYLGNETI
+141 TVDSKSG
-150 TDTKSGSESNTLTKS
+150 TDTNVLTKSGTESNTLAKS
-165 GSESNTLTKS
+165 GT
-175 GSESNTLTKSG
+175 
-186 SENVNESATR
+186 ENVNESDTR
-196 GDITTTTKKAPFDS
+196 GDVTTTTKKAPFDS

-222 QSNEDITNTTT
+222 QSKADVKNTTT
-233 TFTDRA
+233 TFTDRV
-239 DINTT
+239 DN
-244 NFIGRTDT
+244 
-252 NTTTFTNRTD
+252 NTTTFANRTD
-262 TNTTTFTNRAD
+262 NEQIT
-273 TNTTNYNNVKN
+273 YNSSNN
-284 DINKSFNERKD
+284 INKSFNGRSD
-295 ENIKEFENRNDTS
+295 ENIKEFDGRA
-308 IKEYEN
+308 
-314 RTDENIKTFTDRED
+314 DEILKSFMDRKD

-348 SERMIANFKFV
+348 SQRLLANFKFV